1 MKPRNIITA
10 AAMLAAF
17 TSSAAG
23 GQLRF
28 TAQGMDVEI
37 QFLSPS
43 TVKVHKAPVGAPAA
57 PGSLVVIK
65 TPENCEIIKTEKGD
79 SATLATSSLLLKIN
93 KANGSIDFFDTT
105 GRHLLKDKEY
115 GTSFTPILDAGKPSG
130 KVRASFLLEPD
141 EPIYGIGQVM
151 DGRFNRRS
159 STYHMQNENMF
170 TYSPLVMSPTK
181 NYALYWDNYS
191 ISDFADSPQEMAFE
205 GIGNHSDYYFIYGH
219 NADGIVAGIRDLTGH
234 APMLP
239 LWAYGFFQSKERY
252 NTQYEHLG
260 ILKKYRKLGVPI
272 DCVIQDWRYWPEWQH
287 TDSAWNS
294 HSFDPVRYPQPVEWA
309 DSIHALGG
317 KLMIVAWPGFGPKT
331 QQRAEL
337 DSKGMILGFDTWP
350 PNSGARPY
358 DVFSEEA
365 RDIYWKYLDKGI
377 FSYIGNDGWW
387 LDSTEPDHINRQDS
401 DYDTPTARGSYRSTK
416 NTYSLMHNTGIAQHQ
431 KAADRSK
438 RVVILT
444 RSGFV
449 GQQRLGSNTW
459 SGDVQSTWET
469 LASHIPAALNFTV
482 MGIPNWN
489 SDIGG
494 FFAWRWHD
502 HGGIKSPEF
511 QELYTRWNQFGAFSP
526 MMRSHGTDLP
536 REIWQF
542 GEKGTPVY
550 DAIER
555 MIRLRYRLLPYIYST
570 SWDISANDGTFM
582 RPLFFD
588 FPADTAVYNI
598 GSEYLFGRNI
608 LVSPVTEPAIK
619 TWNTYLP
626 EGTAWWDFWNNRKLT
641 GGQTDHRPTYPDEIP
656 LYLRAGTILPFG
668 PDVQYS
674 TEKKWDNLEIRV
686 YPGADGTFTLYED
699 EFDNYNYENG
709 AYTTITFT
717 WNDADRTLTIS
728 DRKGTFPGMLKT
740 RKFRIVLIETSATP
754 GDIPLKPTRTI
765 TYSGRQRTIT
775 L

>member
-10 AAMLAAF
+10 AAMLAIFSA
-17 TSSAAG
+17 SAAG

-43 TVKVHKAPVGAPAA
+43 TVKVHKAPVGASADPT
-57 PGSLVVIK
+57 SLVVIK
-65 TPENCEIIKTEKGD
+65 TPENCEIRKTEKGD
-79 SATLATSSLLLKIN
+79 SATLASSSLLLKIN
-93 KANGSIDFFDTT
+93 KATGSVDFFDST

-151 DGRFNRRS
+151 DGRFNRRN

-205 GIGNHSDYYFIYGH
+205 GIGNHSDYYFIHGD
-219 NADGIVAGIRDLTGH
+219 NADSIIAGIRDLTGH

-252 NTQYEHLG
+252 NTQFEHLG
-260 ILKKYRKLGVPI
+260 ILKKYRQLGVPI

-294 HSFDPVRYPQPVEWA
+294 HSFDPERYPRPVEWA

-331 QQRAEL
+331 PQRTEL

-358 DVFSEEA
+358 DVFNDGA

-377 FSYIGNDGWW
+377 YSYIGNDGWW

-416 NTYSLMHNTGIAQHQ
+416 NTYSLMHNTGIAEHQ
-431 KAADRSK
+431 KAADRTK

-502 HGGIKSPEF
+502 RGGIKSPEF

-608 LVSPVTEPAIK
+608 LVSPVTAPGIK

-626 EGTAWWDFWNNRKLT
+626 QGSEWWDFWNNRKLQ
-641 GGQTDHRPTYPDEIP
+641 GGQTDHRPTAPDEIP

-674 TEKKWDNLEIRV
+674 TEKKWNDLEIRI

-709 AYTTITFT
+709 AYTTITFR

-728 DRKGTFPGMLKT
+728 DRQGNFPGMLKK
-740 RKFRIVLIETSATP
+740 RKFRIVLITP
-754 GDIPLKPTRTI
+754 ASPTGDTPMKPARTI
-765 TYSGRQRTIT
+765 TYTGRHRT
-775 L
+775 LPL